1 MLEELKWHPPLSC
14 KRLTKNNLYPLKN
27 SILVIGMIS
36 RGDVQK
42 VVGQYGEEITIGIF
56 GSHSAKEV
64 GMAAKV
70 VGFSTVIV
78 VQEGRDRFYSRF
90 NKHLYDEV
98 IKVPTFKDMLNEE
111 VQERLRELNTVFIP
125 NRSFSVYVGY
135 DGIENRFKVPIYG
148 NRFILRAEDRQDER
162 GQYHLLKKAGI
173 RIPKEFKTPEE
184 IDRLCIV
191 KVQQAANIL
200 ERAFFYVDSPRDYYK
215 QANEL
220 LEKGIINKE
229 GLKEARIEE
238 YVLGARFNAN
248 FHGYALEDVF
258 GDFDLVGFSDRR
270 QVNLQG
276 FLNLPAKDQ
285 LKINV
290 PVKNEE
296 IGHYGITMR
305 ESKQPL
311 VYDAA
316 YKFRRVVEKEY
327 PPKMIG
333 PFALQGA
340 IAYDPE
346 GKLEFVVFD
355 VSPRVPGDPAMG
367 PSSPEMRNLSLKYNR
382 KIADPMDL
390 LMMQIEKAKEL
401 GRLEDIVT

>member
-1 MLEELKWHPPLSC
+1 
-14 KRLTKNNLYPLKN
+14 
-27 SILVIGMIS
+27 
-36 RGDVQK
+36 
-42 VVGQYGEEITIGIF
+42 
-56 GSHSAKEV
+56 
-64 GMAAKV
+64 
-70 VGFSTVIV
+70 
-78 VQEGRDRFYSRF
+78 
-90 NKHLYDEV
+90 V
-98 IKVPTFKDMLNEE
+98 IKVPKFKDMLNED
-111 VQERLRELNTVFIP
+111 VQEKLRELNTIFIP

-135 DGIENRFKVPIYG
+135 NGIENDFRVPIYG
-148 NRFILRAEDRQDER
+148 NRFILRAEDRTDEK
-162 GQYHLLKKAGI
+162 GQYYLLKKAGI
-173 RIPKEFKTPEE
+173 RVPKEFKKPED

-191 KVQQAANIL
+191 KVQQAANVL
-200 ERAFFYVDSPRDYYK
+200 ERAFFYVDSPEDYYRQEK
-215 QANEL
+215 EL
-220 LEKGIINKE
+220 LEKGVISRE
-229 GLKEARIEE
+229 TLKNRRIEE

-285 LKINV
+285 LKIKV

-316 YKFRRVVEKEY
+316 YRFRRIVEKEY

-333 PFALQGA
+333 PFSLQGA
-340 IAYDPE
+340 IAYDPQ

-367 PSSPEMRNLSLKYNR
+367 PTSPEMRNLSLKYKR
-382 KIADPMDL
+382 KIEDPMDL
-390 LMMQIEKAKEL
+390 AMMEITRAKED
-401 GRLEDIVT
+401 GRLAEIVT